1 MNSQIHEVLEV
12 CNNRGGRAS
21 RGFSFSSSF
30 SFFFSFS
37 RQLVGHSISTETSV
51 SLPNIESIDGPQ
63 REREREGERE
73 GTDIF
78 AGNNGNDFCDRKR
91 NLSRADISF
100 FYEFDL
106 HHHRENFHRIP
117 DDRFSPHN
125 TPGNRYGDSQ
135 QPPCRKSVYCRR
147 WNKVLASDLKI
158 ASTSIPGIF
167 LINSI

>member
-12 CNNRGGRAS
+12 CNNRGGR
-21 RGFSFSSSF
+21 
-30 SFFFSFS
+30 FFFLFFLLLFFFFLSTIS
-37 RQLVGHSISTETSV
+37 RPFDFHGNERFPSKYR
-51 SLPNIESIDGPQ
+51 IDRRPTK
-63 REREREGERE
+63 REKERE

-167 LINSI
+167 FNKSDLKRV